1 MMVDSPP
8 KVITKV
14 QATTERSPESEDEMS
29 RQPFVISTSPARIDE
44 TSFGISDKRGSK
56 DCITTKNTA
65 MIAPTD
71 KTERQVSITI

>member
-1 MMVDSPP
+1 MVDSPP

-14 QATTERSPESEDEMS
+14 QAITGKMPEKEEEISI
-29 RQPFVISTSPARIDE
+29 QPFVISTRPARME
-44 TSFGISDKRGSK
+44 ESSFGISDRRGLK
-56 DCITTKNTA
+56 DCIITKNNA